1 MSNFLIGALDPQDA
15 SYDGSGVNPN
25 VPDVNNPVDALPD
38 NTGENQSDT
47 KPNWYLYGVIGIIA
61 LAILLS
67 NRK

>member
-1 MSNFLIGALDPQDA
+1 MSNFLIGAIEPQDPV
-15 SYDGSGVNPN
+15 YDGGGVNPN
-25 VPDVNNPVDALPD
+25 LPD
-38 NTGENQSDT
+38 PNTPPPVENKPESDT